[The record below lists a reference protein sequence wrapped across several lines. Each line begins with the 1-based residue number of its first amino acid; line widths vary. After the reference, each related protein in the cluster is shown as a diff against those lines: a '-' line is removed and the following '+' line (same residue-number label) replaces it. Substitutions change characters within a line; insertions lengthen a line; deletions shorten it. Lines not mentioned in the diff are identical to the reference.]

1 VETELKHYT
10 VAEITEGFVYNE
22 VEGAGLYGLN
32 GQLVIQPEY
41 QRNYIYNDG
50 RKDVAVIDSLL
61 KGYPLG
67 LIYFNDNGEQLEVLD
82 GQQRITSF
90 GRFVMGKFA
99 IKQNGQ
105 EQTFSSL
112 PKDQQDK
119 VTTSELLVFIC
130 RGTETEIKDWFQT
143 INIAGVPLNAQ
154 ELRNAI
160 YSGPFVTA
168 AKREYSNSNN
178 ALQQK
183 WSAFVNG
190 DPKRQGVLGV
200 ALAWVAASKGQSIDA
215 YMAAHRHDTDI
226 NELKSYFTTVIDW
239 IDSVFTASPST
250 YMRGLDW
257 GRLYETYHGTPFNSA
272 NVDKDIQALLVNDA
286 VTDRRGIYEYVL
298 GGKTHTEL
306 LNVRLFEKPT
316 KQKAYSRQTVNAEDE
331 GVSNCPL
338 CAVANNPN
346 HSKVYKFNEMEAD
359 HVAAW
364 SKGGGS
370 TLDNCEMLCVTHN
383 RAKGNR

>member
-1 VETELKHYT
+1 VDTDLRPYT
-10 VAEITEGFVYNE
+10 VAEVTEGFVYNE
-22 VEGAGLYGLN
+22 IEGRGLYGLN

-50 RKDVAVIDSLL
+50 KKDVAVIDSLL

-67 LIYFNDNGEQLEVLD
+67 LIYFNDIEGQFEVLD

-90 GRFVMGKFA
+90 GRFITGKFA
-99 IKQNGQ
+99 IKRNGQ

-119 VTTSELLVFIC
+119 ITSSKLLVFIC

-143 INIAGVPLNAQ
+143 VNIAGVPLTPQ
-154 ELRNAI
+154 ELLNSI

-168 AKREYSNSNN
+168 AKAEFSNSNN

-183 WSAFVNG
+183 WLAFVKG
-190 DPKRQGVLGV
+190 DPKRQGVLAV
-200 ALAWVAASKGQSIDA
+200 ALDWVAESKGQSTDA
-215 YMAAHRHDTDI
+215 YMAAHRHDANI
-226 NELKSYFTTVIDW
+226 KELKAYFTTVIDW
-239 IDSVFTASPST
+239 IDSVFTSSPSPH
-250 YMRGLDW
+250 MRGLDW
-257 GRLYETYHGTPFNSA
+257 GRLYETYHETPFNSTE
-272 NVDKDIQALLVNDA
+272 VDEDVQALLLDDA

-298 GGKTHTEL
+298 SGKGDIRL
-306 LNVRLFEKPT
+306 LGIRLFDKST
-316 KQKAYSRQTVNAEDE
+316 KQKAYSRQTKAAEAKA
-331 GVSNCPL
+331 VSNCPL
-338 CAVANNPN
+338 CALGTNANS
-346 HSKVYKFNEMEAD
+346 SKLYKPGEMEAD

-364 SKGGGS
+364 SKGGES
-370 TLDNCEMLCVTHN
+370 TLANCEMLCVTHN